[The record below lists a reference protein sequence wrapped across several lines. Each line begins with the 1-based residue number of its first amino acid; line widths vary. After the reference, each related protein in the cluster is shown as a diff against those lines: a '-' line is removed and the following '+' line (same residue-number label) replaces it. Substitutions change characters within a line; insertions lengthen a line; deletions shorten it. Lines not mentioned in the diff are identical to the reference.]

1 MSCCRIFLVGYLLLW
16 PALLV
21 AQIHKPAAPSEWE
34 RTVDLAKKEA
44 RVVVSVP
51 TSAELRKEFETG
63 FQKAFPGI
71 ELELNAA
78 RGAGAN
84 TESARSKNQD
94 PNKLQFQRTHVHR
107 HWLLE
112 MTWAFGRFP
121 FLVCVLEWSWPLSED
136 YGYEVYP

>member
-16 PALLV
+16 PAHLV
-21 AQIHKPAAPSEWE
+21 AQTNKPAAPSEWE
-34 RTVDLAKKEA
+34 RTVDLAKKEG

-78 RGAGAN
+78 RGASN
-84 TESARSKNQD
+84 I
-94 PNKLQFQRTHVHR
+94 NKIV
-107 HWLLE
+107 E
-112 MTWAFGRFP
+112 
-121 FLVCVLEWSWPLSED
+121 
-136 YGYEVYP
+136 